1 MCERS
6 LSYAKGGAT
15 MPVVPPFVRA
25 EMLPSGVLARPYIGG
40 GCSLILLDHYDL
52 KPKESRGRTRHACTQ
67 PASVLDILRPLYES
81 PAELA
86 DRVTIKAS
94 MLKPPIPWT
103 LPFRSSLLPPCS
115 SIPSPSLPRSLHA
128 LRFLAQRNDEPAG
141 SQGADGKQRTAWG
154 MVADRIATLVTQ
166 PPSLGSYLAHA
177 HSPPYRLSCFSP
189 SSSHQIGPLFLSPLI
204 SRSSAAL
211 SCAHLSPAGRGF
223 DEAVN
228 GFEDGGWLP
237 LPRDG
242 LDDVTV
248 AVRPVP
254 SPLADSIPP
263 DGTPLALVEAA
274 GTAGILCAKA
284 CMRLMN
290 IPPVQLLQHLREH
303 RAEWARPLAGTAPL
317 AQDGVGGLI
326 QTPAIATLLPSVLYA
341 VDVNETLELV
351 RDDSAV
357 AAGAGNGRT
366 ADKLLLQARRFL
378 HHSPFFPTLLPGHSP
393 PPLLPSRP
401 PFPPPLAPLAA

>member
-52 KPKESRGRTRHACTQ
+52 KPKESQGRTRHACTQ
-67 PASVLDILRPLYES
+67 PASVLDVLRPLYES

-86 DRVTIKAS
+86 DRVTIKA
-94 MLKPPIPWT
+94 
-103 LPFRSSLLPPCS
+103 
-115 SIPSPSLPRSLHA
+115 
-128 LRFLAQRNDEPAG
+128 LRYLAQRNDEPAG
-141 SQGADGKQRTAWG
+141 SQGAENKQRTAWG
-154 MVADRIATLVTQ
+154 VVADRIVT
-166 PPSLGSYLAHA
+166 
-177 HSPPYRLSCFSP
+177 
-189 SSSHQIGPLFLSPLI
+189 
-204 SRSSAAL
+204 
-211 SCAHLSPAGRGF
+211 GF

-237 LPRDG
+237 LPGDG

-263 DGTPLALVEAA
+263 NGTPLALVEAA

-290 IPPVQLLQHLREH
+290 IPPVQLLQYLREH
-303 RAEWARPLAGTAPL
+303 RAEWARPLAGTAPPPH
-317 AQDGVGGLI
+317 DGGGALI
-326 QTPAIATLLPSVLYA
+326 QTPASATLLPSVLYA

-357 AAGAGNGRT
+357 AGGEGNGRT
-366 ADKLLLQARRFL
+366 AHKLLLQAWRFL
-378 HHSPFFPTLLPGHSP
+378 HLSPTFLPSYLTIAHLCPS
-393 PPLLPSRP
+393 PSRP
-401 PFPPPLAPLAA
+401 PLPPPLAPLAP